1 MLSEDLVDM
10 KFSGTGGNQ
19 QNEEGHQKLALHL
32 GDTSDWLARAR
43 STRTSKGVP
52 RQFTF

>member
-19 QNEEGHQKLALHL
+19 QSEDGHQKLALHL

-52 RQFTF
+52 CQFTF